1 MVNYIIKRV
10 IHMFFILFVISIIS
24 FVLIKLPPGDYL
36 ATYIS
41 HMQVTGAQ
49 IDQECIEILR
59 TQYGLDQPT
68 YIQYGKWMWQVLQGN
83 FGWSFYWKQPVNEIL
98 LQRLPFTILLSLITL
113 IFIYVVAIPIAIYSA
128 VKQYSIGDYGF
139 TLMGFIGLAT
149 PNFLLALVLMYIFYK
164 YFGISIG
171 GLFSREYAYAPW
183 SFKKI
188 IDLINHSWVPIIVVG
203 TAGTASIIRV
213 LRAML
218 LDELRKPYVQTA
230 RAKGVRERT
239 LLFKY
244 PVRVAINPI
253 LSTIGWQLPFIISGF
268 IIVSV
273 VMDLP
278 TIGSVLLTA
287 LLAEDMYLA
296 GSIILLLSSL
306 TVIGTLLSDILLCIV
321 DPRIRYYK

>member
-1 MVNYIIKRV
+1 MANYIIKRV
-10 IHMFFILFVISIIS
+10 IHMFLILFIISIIS
-24 FVLIKLPPGDYL
+24 FILIKAPPGDFL
-36 ATYIS
+36 STYIAAMAAS
-41 HMQVTGAQ
+41 GAEVDQVQ
-49 IDQECIEILR
+49 IEALR
-59 TQYGLDQPT
+59 THYGLDQPT
-68 YIQYGKWMWQVLQGN
+68 YIQYGKWMWQIFQGN

-98 LQRLPFTILLSLITL
+98 LERLPFTILLSLITL
-113 IFIYVVAIPIAIYSA
+113 IFTYVVAIPIAIYSA
-128 VKQYSIGDYGF
+128 VKQYSISDYGF

-149 PNFLLALVLMYIFYK
+149 PNFLLALVLMYVFYK

-171 GLFSREYAYAPW
+171 GLFSRQYAYAPW
-183 SFKKI
+183 SFGKI
-188 IDLINHSWVPIIVVG
+188 VDLIKHSWVPIIVVG
-203 TAGTASIIRV
+203 TAGTARIIRV

-230 RAKGVRERT
+230 RAKGVREKT

-244 PVRVAINPI
+244 PVRIAINPI

-268 IIVSV
+268 VIVSV
-273 VMDLP
+273 VMNLP

-287 LLAEDMYLA
+287 LLSEDMYLA

-321 DPRIRYYK
+321 DPRIKYYK

>member
-41 HMQVTGAQ
+41 HMQASGVQ
-49 IDQECIEILR
+49 LDQECIEILR

-139 TLMGFIGLAT
+139 TLIGFIGLAT

-171 GLFSREYAYAPW
+171 GLFSREYAHAPW
-183 SFKKI
+183 SFAKI

-278 TIGSVLLTA
+278 TIGSVLLTS

>member
-1 MVNYIIKRV
+1 MSL
-10 IHMFFILFVISIIS
+10 ILFAISIIS
-24 FVLIKLPPGDYL
+24 FILIKAPPGDFL
-36 ATYIS
+36 STYIAQ
-41 HMQVTGAQ
+41 MEATGTQ
-49 IDQECIEILR
+49 LSQEHIKSLR
-59 TQYGLDQPT
+59 TRYGLDQPT
-68 YIQYGKWMWQVLQGN
+68 YIQYGRWMWQIFQGD
-83 FGWSFYWKQPVNEIL
+83 FGWSFYWKRPVSEIL
-98 LQRLPFTILLSLITL
+98 RERLPFTVLLSLITL
-113 IFIYVVAIPIAIYSA
+113 IFTYAVAVPIGIYSA

-139 TLMGFIGLAT
+139 TLMGFIGLAI
-149 PNFLLALVLMYIFYK
+149 PNFFLALVLMYVFYK

-171 GLFSREYAYAPW
+171 GLFSRQYARASW
-183 SFKKI
+183 SFGKI

-203 TAGTASIIRV
+203 TAGTARIIRI

-230 RAKGVRERT
+230 RAKGVAERT

-268 IIVSV
+268 VIVAV

>member
-1 MVNYIIKRV
+1 MSL
-10 IHMFFILFVISIIS
+10 ILFAISIIS
-24 FVLIKLPPGDYL
+24 FILIKAPPGDFL
-36 ATYIS
+36 STYIAQ
-41 HMQVTGAQ
+41 MEATGTQ
-49 IDQECIEILR
+49 LSQEHIKSLR
-59 TQYGLDQPT
+59 TRYGLDQPT
-68 YIQYGKWMWQVLQGN
+68 YIQYGRWMWQIFQGD
-83 FGWSFYWKQPVNEIL
+83 FGWSFYWKRPVSEIL
-98 LQRLPFTILLSLITL
+98 RERLPFTVLLSLITL
-113 IFIYVVAIPIAIYSA
+113 IFTYAVAVPIGIYSA

-139 TLMGFIGLAT
+139 TLMGFIGLAI
-149 PNFLLALVLMYIFYK
+149 PNFFLALVSMYVFYK

-171 GLFSREYAYAPW
+171 GLFSRQYARASW
-183 SFKKI
+183 SFGKI

-203 TAGTASIIRV
+203 TAGTARIIRI

-273 VMDLP
+273 VMNLP

>member
-1 MVNYIIKRV
+1 MISYISKR
-10 IHMFFILFVISIIS
+10 IIYMCFILFVISIIS

-36 ATYIS
+36 STYIAS
-41 HMQVTGAQ
+41 MEASGVQL
-49 IDQECIEILR
+49 DQEYIEVLR

-68 YIQYGKWMWQVLQGN
+68 YVQYGKWMWQIFQGN
-83 FGWSFYWKQPVNEIL
+83 FGWSFYWKRSVSEIL
-98 LQRLPFTILLSLITL
+98 LERLPLTILLSLITL
-113 IFIYVVAIPIAIYSA
+113 IFTYVVAIPIAIYSA

-149 PNFLLALVLMYIFYK
+149 PNFLLALVLMYVFYK

-203 TAGTASIIRV
+203 TAGTAKIIRV

-218 LDELRKPYVQTA
+218 LDELSKPYVQTI
-230 RAKGVRERT
+230 RAKGVREKT

-253 LSTIGWQLPFIISGF
+253 ISTIGWQLPFIVSGF
-268 IIVSV
+268 VIVAV

-278 TIGSVLLTA
+278 TIGSVLLAA

-306 TVIGTLLSDILLCIV
+306 TVIGTLLSDILLCIA
-321 DPRIRYYK
+321 DPRIKYYK